1 MAKEDL
7 DLDVEA
13 VAPPKKS
20 GMLKWV
26 IIGVGALLLVGAIV
40 GVLYFAGVI
49 GGGKSDPAA
58 DEAATEAAGEEHG
71 EAGKDS
77 KGKPGAAAA
86 KAPLIYQSLEPPLIV
101 NFDSKAS
108 VRFMQVTMQVATR
121 DAATIER
128 VKTHTPAIRNGLLM
142 LYSSQDPTV
151 LSTRPGKEAL
161 LKQSLEEVNR
171 VLMEQSGEAGV
182 ESVYFTGFVMQ

>member
-20 GMLKWV
+20 GMLKWI
-26 IIGVGALLLVGAIV
+26 IIGVGALLLVGATV

-49 GGGKSDPAA
+49 GGGKSDSVA

-77 KGKPGAAAA
+77 KGKSGAASA

-101 NFDSKAS
+101 NFDSNAS

-121 DAATIER
+121 DSATIER

-151 LSTRPGKEAL
+151 LSTRQGKETL
-161 LKQSLEEVNR
+161 LKQSLDEVNR
-171 VLMEQSGEAGV
+171 VLKEQTGASGV